1 MTSEGAGDSSSLDM
15 SYSSQTPPDSSSNSG
30 SSSSASQYATAA
42 LGVGL
47 LVLGIVMVLWSVVP
61 ADGSLNNSQT
71 TDGDGQ
77 VRNTSSVGFVLLGTG
92 VAIMLLSLFLSIQN
106 KYRAQ
111 RQSNSNANTEQG
123 QQGERQPD
131 EAEQY
136 TVPSYEEVVGNT
148 QYPISQFSPRQN
160 STTHLPAYDELIET
174 AQDDVEGSGPHERK
188 NGADNLNMTHI
199 LPHKTNRSGLKL
211 LPLKVRRK
219 SSSSSLQVTVSSI
232 EPLTPPP
239 QYEENP
245 PELPSAAH

>member
-1 MTSEGAGDSSSLDM
+1 M
-15 SYSSQTPPDSSSNSG
+15 SYSSQTPPDSSSNSS

-47 LVLGIVMVLWSVVP
+47 LVLGIVMILWSVVP
-61 ADGSLNNSQT
+61 VGGAVNNSQSIE
-71 TDGDGQ
+71 GQ

-92 VAIMLLSLFLSIQN
+92 VAMLLLSLFLGIQN

-111 RQSNSNANTEQG
+111 RQPNSNTNTEQG
-123 QQGERQPD
+123 QQGDRQPD

-136 TVPSYEEVVGNT
+136 TVPSYEEVVGSA

-160 STTHLPAYDELIET
+160 STTQLPAYDELMET
-174 AQDDVEGSGPHERK
+174 TQDEVEGSGPCADK
-188 NGADNLNMTHI
+188 NGADNSTHI
-199 LPHKTNRSGLKL
+199 LPHRTDRPGLKL
-211 LPLKVRRK
+211 LPLKTRRK
-219 SSSSSLQVTVSSI
+219 SSSSSPQVTVSSI

-245 PELPSAAH
+245 PELLPATQ